1 MFSHSHEIQDNHI
14 LKINKTQRKKIKP
27 NSYFHSFQPVNK
39 SCNPI
44 KIKNIHNYT
53 KKMKSQFP

>member
-1 MFSHSHEIQDNHI
+1 M
-14 LKINKTQRKKIKP
+14 KP
-27 NSYFHSFQPVNK
+27 NSYFHSFQPVK
-39 SCNPI
+39 IKTVNPI